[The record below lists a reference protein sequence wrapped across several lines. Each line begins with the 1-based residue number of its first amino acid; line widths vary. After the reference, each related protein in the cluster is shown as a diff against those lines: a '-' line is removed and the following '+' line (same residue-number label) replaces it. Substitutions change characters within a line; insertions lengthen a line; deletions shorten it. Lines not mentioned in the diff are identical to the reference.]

1 MCKEDWLVG
10 LGQEGVVWGWGE
22 LTEVPWGGG
31 AEKRGGETKI
41 LKRGGGKLHQEV
53 NTLKKEGLEPPYE
66 LLNQL
71 NFLTWYISRT

>member
-41 LKRGGGKLHQEV
+41 LKRGGGKLHQGV
-53 NTLKKEGLEPPYE
+53 
-66 LLNQL
+66 
-71 NFLTWYISRT
+71 